1 MAFAARPLGVYMKPM
16 RWFMSLLAVL
26 VLVEAGARFC
36 PGMLGGQAHAHA
48 GEQAVAGADCHGAPA
63 HAPDAEADAECSGGA
78 ACGTCVLLAALD
90 AAPAAG
96 PAAFAADP
104 GHAFAPAPAP
114 PVLRLTDPP
123 PPKR

>member
-1 MAFAARPLGVYMKPM
+1 MM

-36 PGMLGGQAHAHA
+36 PGMLDGTAHAHA
-48 GEQAVAGADCHGAPA
+48 FEGEAAATADCHGAPA
-63 HAPDAEADAECSGGA
+63 QTPDADTQSECMGGA
-78 ACGTCVLLAALD
+78 ACGTCVLLAALESP
-90 AAPAAG
+90 PAAG

-104 GHAFAPAPAP
+104 GHAFAPDPAP
-114 PVLRLTDPP
+114 SVLRLTDPP

>member
-1 MAFAARPLGVYMKPM
+1 M

-48 GEQAVAGADCHGAPA
+48 GEQAVAVADCHGAPA
-63 HAPDAEADAECSGGA
+63 HASDLDAQVHCTGGA

-90 AAPAAG
+90 SAPGAG
-96 PAAFAADP
+96 PASPEADP
-104 GHAFAPAPAP
+104 GHLFAPQAGPS
-114 PVLRLTDPP
+114 VLRLTDPP

>member
-1 MAFAARPLGVYMKPM
+1 MM

-36 PGMLGGQAHAHA
+36 PGMLDGTAHAHA
-48 GEQAVAGADCHGAPA
+48 FEGEATAAADCHGAPA
-63 HAPDAEADAECSGGA
+63 QTPDSDADADCTGGA

-90 AAPAAG
+90 SAPASG
-96 PAAFAADP
+96 PASPQAYP
-104 GHAFAPAPAP
+104 GHAFAPNPAP
-114 PVLRLTDPP
+114 SALRLTDPP

>member
-1 MAFAARPLGVYMKPM
+1 M

-36 PGMLGGQAHAHA
+36 PGMLDGTAHAHA
-48 GEQAVAGADCHGAPA
+48 GGVTAAAPDCHGAPA

-96 PAAFAADP
+96 PASPVADP
-104 GHAFAPAPAP
+104 GHAFAPDPAP
-114 PVLRLTDPP
+114 SALRLTDPP

>member
-1 MAFAARPLGVYMKPM
+1 M

-48 GEQAVAGADCHGAPA
+48 GEQAVAVADCHGAPA
-63 HAPDAEADAECSGGA
+63 HASDADAGIDCSGGA
-78 ACGTCVLLAALD
+78 ACGTCVLLAGLETAAGGLTAFE
-90 AAPAAG
+90 AAPGHLFAPQAG
-96 PAAFAADP
+96 PS
-104 GHAFAPAPAP
+104 
-114 PVLRLTDPP
+114 VLRLTDPP